1 MDTRSALALL
11 LGTLACLTALA
22 CASDTSR
29 THDEETMHDPHGGHG
44 ATNAHGTHGAQGSGI
59 GKDVHGHHR
68 FDDVEKWTARFEDPE
83 RDAWQRPDVVIA
95 ALGLAPSS
103 KVADIGA
110 ATGYFPVR
118 IAPLVPNGVVY
129 GVDIEPAMV
138 NALAARATR
147 EGHANLRAVLATT
160 DDARLPE
167 PVDVVLIVNTV
178 HHIEERVPY
187 FARLKQSLTS
197 GARLVVVDF
206 KMGELPHGPPPHMR
220 LAPDRVVEELAQAGY
235 ALTARDE
242 ASLPYQYVLV
252 FTPRA

>member
-1 MDTRSALALL
+1 MHTRLTLAL
-11 LGTLACLTALA
+11 LGTLACLTALS
-22 CASDTSR
+22 CASDASR
-29 THDEETMHDPHGGHG
+29 THDEETMHDPHGGQGGHG
-44 ATNAHGTHGAQGSGI
+44 AHGTGI

-95 ALGLAPSS
+95 ALGLTPSS

-118 IAPLVPNGVVY
+118 IAPHVKEGVVY

-138 NALAARATR
+138 EALAARATR
-147 EGHANLRAVLATT
+147 EGHTNLRAVLATT

-167 PVDVVLIVNTV
+167 PVDAVLIVNTV
-178 HHIEERVPY
+178 HHIEERVAY
-187 FARLKQSLTS
+187 FARLKQSLTG
-197 GARLVVVDF
+197 GARLVIVDF

-220 LAPDRVVEELAQAGY
+220 LAPDRVVEELAQAGF
-235 ALTARDE
+235 ALAARDE